1 MKKFYRFG
9 VILFASMILVGCA
22 GSGEK
27 PEETTDE
34 EVYLVGTPTLEEL
47 SNIGEDND
55 HWGHY
60 KAILAFLDGDVD
72 ALAEQAGF
80 TEDDEF
86 SASDYEFV
94 KDIKISTYEVTETE
108 TKDII
113 FKFTVA
119 KSDNELFPVGE
130 YSYNIGVVWQR
141 ADEYSVKDEY
151 SDLFGMIDTFSGHG
165 CVAWENGA
173 EICDDNGL
181 GFDFGVVRAIDNY
194 TEAELTEENVKYG
207 AEKLFEIEDF
217 APKSEYLKLVD
228 GKWQYTQY
236 IGNVNIS
243 RSITDIRK
251 SGDKIEVDVQYY
263 ADRFAMVPSHKV
275 TVYVTE
281 TTDHVYKYCFEKSV
295 VTDES
300 SYMPLRWSV

>member
-1 MKKFYRFG
+1 MKKHKNI
-9 VILFASMILVGCA
+9 ILAILACLLLAGCA
-22 GSGEK
+22 VNGEK
-27 PEETTDE
+27 PEETTEE

-130 YSYNIGVVWQR
+130 YS
-141 ADEYSVKDEY
+141 
-151 SDLFGMIDTFSGHG
+151 
-165 CVAWENGA
+165 
-173 EICDDNGL
+173 
-181 GFDFGVVRAIDNY
+181 
-194 TEAELTEENVKYG
+194 
-207 AEKLFEIEDF
+207 
-217 APKSEYLKLVD
+217 
-228 GKWQYTQY
+228 
-236 IGNVNIS
+236 
-243 RSITDIRK
+243 
-251 SGDKIEVDVQYY
+251 
-263 ADRFAMVPSHKV
+263 
-275 TVYVTE
+275 
-281 TTDHVYKYCFEKSV
+281 
-295 VTDES
+295 
-300 SYMPLRWSV
+300 